1 MLFSATVVAPRIAR
15 ICHFTTKI
23 LLICQL
29 SIDH

>member
-23 LLICQL
+23 LLLYLFSC
-29 SIDH
+29 